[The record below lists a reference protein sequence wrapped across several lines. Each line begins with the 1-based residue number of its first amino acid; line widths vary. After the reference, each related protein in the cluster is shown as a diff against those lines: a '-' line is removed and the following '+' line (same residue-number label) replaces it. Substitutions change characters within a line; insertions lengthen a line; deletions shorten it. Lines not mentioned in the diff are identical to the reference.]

1 MVQILALLSLDVDAY
16 RSVGVY
22 ALQGWRVT
30 NVNASE
36 PLLRSSTT
44 MLRFVFDAFF
54 VASVSELTNNLGL

>member
-16 RSVGVY
+16 RTVGVC
-22 ALQGWRVT
+22 ALKGWRVT

-36 PLLRSSTT
+36 PLLFSSTT

-54 VASVSELTNNLGL
+54 LLPVCLS